1 MENKSILFLRGEVG
15 TGKTTLLKK
24 HLGAVM
30 HKAGGFVTRQ
40 IMIDGRMHGIEILPA
55 REYLSESC
63 DDKTFI
69 CTFKDG
75 VPCFNPEPLRE
86 YFESRDTA
94 PFYLFDEIGGIELL
108 DPEFKEDFRRVMA
121 KGKPLIAVLKSAK
134 KSFLLSRKLGMEPE
148 YKRAYAEFEEM
159 IKSFPQA
166 EILEH
171 SGIGDVISEKALC
184 SFIKEKLDAQFV

>member
-1 MENKSILFLRGEVG
+1 MQNKSILFLRGEIG

-24 HLGAVM
+24 HLGAVI
-30 HKAGGFVTRQ
+30 HKAGGFVTRRV
-40 IMIDGRMHGIEILPA
+40 MIEGRMQGIEILPA
-55 REYLSESC
+55 REYLSESPK
-63 DDKTFI
+63 DKTFI
-69 CTFKDG
+69 CSFKEG
-75 VPCFNPEPLRE
+75 VPCFNSEPLRE
-86 YFESRDTA
+86 YFESENTA
-94 PFYLFDEIGGIELL
+94 PFYLFDEVGGIELL
-108 DPEFKEDFRRVMA
+108 DPEFKEDFKSVME
-121 KGKPLIAVLKSAK
+121 KGKPFIAVLKSAK

-171 SGIGDVISEKALC
+171 SGIGDMISEKALC